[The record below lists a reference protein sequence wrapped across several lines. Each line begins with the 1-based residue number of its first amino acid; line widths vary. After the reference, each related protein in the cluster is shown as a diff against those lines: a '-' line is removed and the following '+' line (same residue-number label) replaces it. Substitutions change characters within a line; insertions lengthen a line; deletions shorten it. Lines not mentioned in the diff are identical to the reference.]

1 MTSGPDARTRLFR
14 DVFAFYPAT
23 RHVPGR
29 GGERRAA

>member
-23 RHVPGR
+23 RHVPGC
-29 GGERRAA
+29 GERRAA